1 MPSAANIQLDEQQQE
16 ELQRCVASRTVPSR
30 AVERAKIILGLAAGR
45 AKKEIAAGLGIVRQ
59 TVLFWEQ
66 RFRQRGIEGLEDAPR
81 SGRPPRIGP
90 EKIAQIVHKTLKETP
105 VDSTHWSTR
114 DRERCLEA
122 GMDDY
127 VSKPLQVDKLMLTIN
142 GLGLVSST
150 VSGAPATS

>member
-1 MPSAANIQLDEQQQE
+1 MRFYVGGWESLAH
-16 ELQRCVASRTVPSR
+16 RTPLKLCRVLS
-30 AVERAKIILGLAAGR
+30 VSSWTGR

-81 SGRPPRIGP
+81 SGRPLRIGP

-114 DRERCLEA
+114 
-122 GMDDY
+122 
-127 VSKPLQVDKLMLTIN
+127 T
-142 GLGLVSST
+142 
-150 VSGAPATS
+150 